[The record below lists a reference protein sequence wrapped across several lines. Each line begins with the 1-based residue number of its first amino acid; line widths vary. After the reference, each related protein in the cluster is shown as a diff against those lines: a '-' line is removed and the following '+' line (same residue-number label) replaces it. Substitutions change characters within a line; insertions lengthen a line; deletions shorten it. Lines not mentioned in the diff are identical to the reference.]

1 MQKSKP
7 EDKIVTMENDFNF
20 RISMFKKVFGTN
32 EGKIVLDYLEN
43 VYNPSVPKFEPNVD
57 YYMLG
62 KFRVVQEMKALVN
75 KPLKKG
81 KEDE

>member
-32 EGKIVLDYLEN
+32 EGKIVLNYLEN
-43 VYNPSVPKFEPNVD
+43 VYNLSVPKFEPNVD

>member
-1 MQKSKP
+1 MPKYKP

-20 RISMFKKVFGTN
+20 RVAMFKKVFGTD
-32 EGKIVLDYLEN
+32 EGKLVLNYLDSL
-43 VYNPSVPKFEPNVD
+43 YNPSVPKFEPNVD

-62 KFRVVQEMKALVN
+62 KYRVVQEMKALVN

-81 KEDE
+81 KDNE

>member
-1 MQKSKP
+1 
-7 EDKIVTMENDFNF
+7 MENDFNF
-20 RISMFKKVFGTN
+20 RVSMFKKVFGTD
-32 EGKIVLDYLEN
+32 EGKLIIDYLSKI
-43 VYNPSVPKFEPNVD
+43 YNPSTPKFEPNVD

-62 KFRVVQEMKALVN
+62 KYRVIQEMKALIN